1 MRVESVSS
9 VLATL
14 SPIQR
19 EAAEW
24 EEGSLLV
31 LAGPGSGKTC
41 VLTCRIAR
49 ILDATIDAN
58 FRILGLT
65 FTNKAAAE
73 MRDRVERIAPG
84 QHHRLFL
91 GTLHSFCADV
101 LRQHGVH
108 LGIHPNFEIYSNDA
122 DLEAILHDA
131 IRVVSK
137 TSEIVTDRDKKT
149 LPVIKRLKAFLVL
162 RPTNAGQSSR
172 TRNWAHAWRRYIPH
186 TAS

>member
-19 EAAEW
+19 DAAEW
-24 EEGSLLV
+24 AEGSLLV
-31 LAGPGSGKTC
+31 LAGPGSGKTR

-49 ILDATIDAN
+49 ILDATTDAN

-91 GTLHSFCADV
+91 GTFHSFCADV
-101 LRQHGVH
+101 IRQHGVH

-122 DLEAILHDA
+122 DLEAILDDA

-137 TSEIVTDRDKKT
+137 TSEIVTRSGQEDT
-149 LPVIKRLKAFLVL
+149 AGHQAAESIPGSA
-162 RPTNAGQSSR
+162 RPMPGSLHERGIGRTHGGDISR
-172 TRNWAHAWRRYIPH
+172 IR
-186 TAS
+186 S